1 MNKPNSSLSQ
11 FIEEYPLYSKFGV
24 NQPIE
29 AADLNNLAFNF
40 YCKEEKEVQPFRLIA
55 DFHYNAHSS
64 FSGNGSRNI
73 SMSAESKI
81 DFIEMFT
88 GICQSCERY
97 KVNFV
102 INGATQKEYPNYF
115 IRKIGQYPAPE
126 SPAARMPD
134 ELASF
139 LHDESRELYRR
150 ALKNIEFGYGNG
162 AIVYFRKVIK
172 NDLERIMEAMA
183 NPYSTSN
190 NNLVEVFSSYQQHG
204 EKTRFIDEATSLLP
218 KSLQEHGAGIL
229 LVLHDVLSINQFDLN
244 EKEYLKKSKD
254 IDSLFRYLIRKIY
267 AEINDSSSGT
277 VRDKYFLRYS

>member
-40 YCKEEKEVQPFRLIA
+40 YCKEEKEVQPFRLYA

-73 SMSAESKI
+73 SLSAESKL
-81 DFIEMFT
+81 DFTEMFT

-97 KVNFV
+97 KVNIV
-102 INGATQKEYPNYF
+102 INGVTQKEYPNYF

-126 SPAARMPD
+126 SPATKMPD

-139 LHDESRELYRR
+139 LHDESRELYHM
-150 ALKNIEFGYGNG
+150 ALKNVEFGFGNG

-172 NDLERIMEAMA
+172 NELERIMEAMA
-183 NPYSTSN
+183 SPYSSGAI
-190 NNLVEVFSSYQQHG
+190 NLAEVFSSYQQHG

-218 KSLQEHGAGIL
+218 ATLQEHGACIL
-229 LVLHDVLSINQFDLN
+229 LVLHDVLSINQFDLS

-254 IDSLFRYLIRKIY
+254 IDSLFRYLVRKIY
-267 AEINDSSSGT
+267 AEINDPSSNNPSN
-277 VRDKYFLRYS
+277 KYFLRYS

>member
-11 FIEEYPLYSKFGV
+11 FIEEYPLYSKFSV
-24 NQPIE
+24 DQPIE

-40 YCKEEKEVQPFRLIA
+40 YCREEKEIQPFRLIA
-55 DFHYNAHSS
+55 DFHNNARSS

-73 SMSAESKI
+73 SLSAESKI
-81 DFIEMFT
+81 DFTEMFT

-97 KVNFV
+97 KVNIV

-126 SPAARMPD
+126 SPAVKMPD

-139 LHDESRELYRR
+139 LHDESREFYRR
-150 ALKNIEFGYGNG
+150 ALKNVEFGYGNG
-162 AIVYFRKVIK
+162 AIVYFRKVVK
-172 NDLERIMEAMA
+172 NELERIMEAMA
-183 NPYSTSN
+183 SPYSSVSN
-190 NNLVEVFSSYQQHG
+190 NLAEVFSAYQHHG
-204 EKTRFIDEATSLLP
+204 EKTRFIDEVTPLLP
-218 KSLQEHGAGIL
+218 KSLQTHGASIL

-254 IDSLFRYLIRKIY
+254 IDALFRYLIRKIY
-267 AEINDSSSGT
+267 AEINDSSSNT